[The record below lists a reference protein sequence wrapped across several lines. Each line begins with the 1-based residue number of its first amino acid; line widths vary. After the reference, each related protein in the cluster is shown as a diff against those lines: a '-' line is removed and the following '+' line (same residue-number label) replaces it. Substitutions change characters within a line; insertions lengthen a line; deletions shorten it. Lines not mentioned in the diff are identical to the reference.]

1 MIRIKQILLGNSK
14 EAYVLSGF
22 TDGLNIISS
31 DENHVGK
38 TIIMQA
44 AMFALGFDPL
54 FPASLHYTNYIY
66 IVDIERDGQPIS
78 ILRSKNTFAIKTGE
92 SVIPLENA
100 SEFDRFW
107 SANVFELPLITKD
120 ERERIA
126 PELI

>member
-78 ILRSKNTFAIKTGE
+78 ILRSKNTFAIK
-92 SVIPLENA
+92 LEN
-100 SEFDRFW
+100 
-107 SANVFELPLITKD
+107 PLSPSKTLQSL
-120 ERERIA
+120 IA
-126 PELI
+126 FGAPMYLNFP